1 MNDNELDKLLKS
13 AAPPGRPEEYWRA
26 FPKKVTAKLYW
37 REQAAGASAQTR
49 PARSSALSFAWAA
62 GAMALLLVIGLVVKL
77 QIGSGATAVAG
88 KTAGGDQFA
97 EARKCYQEL
106 EALFPHQLAAIVF
119 DQQGPHLLLAPNPD
133 VPSGT
138 PLYVKVCG
146 PKGCQSFVTFS
157 GQEIP
162 VNGENCEVLS
172 NGSGEVLLV
181 GNHRVWTGNDTGAAT
196 HIEARML

>member
-13 AAPPGRPEEYWRA
+13 AAPPGRPEEYWRS

-37 REQAAGASAQTR
+37 REQAAGASAKKR
-49 PARSSALSFAWAA
+49 PARSRALSFVWAV
-62 GAMALLLVIGLVVKL
+62 GAVALLLVIGLKL
-77 QIGSGATAVAG
+77 HSRGTASISAGS
-88 KTAGGDQFA
+88 DPLA

-106 EALFPHQLAAIVF
+106 EALFPHQLAAIIF
-119 DQQGPHLLLAPNPD
+119 DQQGPHLLLASDPD

-157 GQEIP
+157 GQKIP

-172 NGSGEVLLV
+172 NGDGQVMLV
-181 GNHRVWTGNDTGAAT
+181 GNHRVWTGNDSDADV
-196 HIEARML
+196 HVEAQML